1 MTYVAGIENC
11 AELTL
16 TAVYTSVSQNIG
28 SLVLPGIWTVL
39 LRRPISLTLPQ
50 EQTAGWAGPPLMPL
64 KPPCTMIA
72 NDKLLKQV
80 LGLPFFKKKQCKIC
94 IDYSAS

>member
-16 TAVYTSVSQNIG
+16 TAVYTRVSQNIG
-28 SLVLPGIWTVL
+28 SPVLAGIWTVL
-39 LRRPISLTLPQ
+39 FRRPISLTLPW
-50 EQTAGWAGPPLMPL
+50 EQTAGWAGPPLIPL
-64 KPPCTMIA
+64 KSTCTMIA
-72 NDKLLKQV
+72 NDKLSKQV

-94 IDYSAS
+94 VDY

>member
-64 KPPCTMIA
+64 KSTCTMIA

>member
-16 TAVYTSVSQNIG
+16 TAVYTRVSQNIG
-28 SLVLPGIWTVL
+28 SPVLAGIWTVL
-39 LRRPISLTLPQ
+39 FRRPISLTLPR
-50 EQTAGWAGPPLMPL
+50 EQTAGWAGPPLIPL
-64 KPPCTMIA
+64 KSTCTMIA
-72 NDKLLKQV
+72 NDKLSKQV

-94 IDYSAS
+94 VDY